1 MRKSI
6 LSLALVLSCAFALQ
20 CTESSQPNQPQP
32 TPEPPPLVRAPADLT
47 QNETSL
53 LESANKFGLNLFRE
67 VARNTSATE
76 NIFISPLSVS
86 YAFGICYNGANGE
99 TREAIGSTLEMAG
112 MSVDDMNQAFH
123 DVTEILTWTDPL
135 VEFKVANSFWSRL
148 GKAIQ
153 PDFIEMSRT
162 YFDARIEE
170 INFQAPWAADTINA
184 WVDRST
190 NGKITEM
197 VEPPIDPNVIAILMN
212 AIYFKGSWMFP
223 FDPENTQ
230 TDTFYLA
237 DGSETECQ
245 MMWLSDDEHAVQIDE
260 NVVAPDTNATYF
272 YNEDLKAVSLPYG
285 RGDFRMTIMMP
296 NLWMN
301 PDNNLDSLI
310 EKFTP
315 ENWESWLTGFY
326 PVDFTIGL
334 PRFKFEYE
342 VDLKEILM
350 NLGME
355 IAFNPAGA
363 DFSNMF
369 VDGVG
374 WIDRVKQKAF
384 VQVDEKGTE
393 AAAVT
398 MVSWL
403 ESLPPRLV
411 CDRPFLVVIHEDVS
425 GAILFIGK
433 IADPVWED

>member
-1 MRKSI
+1 
-6 LSLALVLSCAFALQ
+6 LSR
-20 CTESSQPNQPQP
+20 PNRSRP
-32 TPEPPPLVRAPADLT
+32 TPTPIRTPANLT
-47 QNETSL
+47 SNETSL
-53 LESANKFGLNLFRE
+53 LESANKFGLKLFRE

-86 YAFGICYNGANGE
+86 YAFGICYNGAKGE
-99 TREAIGSTLEMAG
+99 TRDAIGSTLEMAG
-112 MSVDDMNQAFH
+112 ISVDDMNQAYH

-135 VEFKVANSFWSRL
+135 IELNIANSFWSRL

-162 YFDARIEE
+162 YFDARVEE
-170 INFQAPWAADTINA
+170 IDFQAPWAADTINA

-212 AIYFKGSWMFP
+212 AIYFKGNWMFP
-223 FDPENTQ
+223 FDPENTE
-230 TDTFYLA
+230 TDTFHLA

-245 MMWLSDDEHAVQIDE
+245 MMWLSEDDHATEVDE
-260 NVVAPDTNATYF
+260 GVVAPDTNATF
-272 YNEDLKAVSLPYG
+272 FGNEYLSAVSLPYG
-285 RGDFRMTIMMP
+285 RGDFRMTILLP

-310 EKFTP
+310 EKLTL
-315 ENWESWLTGFY
+315 ENWESWLAGLH
-326 PVDFTIGL
+326 PIRFTVGL
-334 PRFKFEYE
+334 PKFRFEYE

-350 NLGME
+350 TLGME

-363 DFSNMF
+363 DFGNMF

-374 WIDRVKQKAF
+374 WIDKAKQKAF
-384 VQVDEKGTE
+384 IQVDEKGTE

-398 MVSWL
+398 MVVFIKSM
-403 ESLPPRLV
+403 PPRLV
-411 CDRPFLVVIHEDVS
+411 LDRPFLIVIHEDVS

-433 IADPVWED
+433 IAEPVWND